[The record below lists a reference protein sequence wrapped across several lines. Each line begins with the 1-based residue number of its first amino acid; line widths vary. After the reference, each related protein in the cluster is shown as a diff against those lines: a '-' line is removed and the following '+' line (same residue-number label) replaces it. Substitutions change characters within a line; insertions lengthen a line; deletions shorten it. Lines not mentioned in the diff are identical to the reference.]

1 MTTPA
6 PRPAHPDDDNHP
18 LSDWFGELDSDPVPV
33 PASEAGPLEPTEED
47 IDFAHFGPAPSSLS
61 GSGVRALFSSDP
73 TEPLPAPGAR
83 AVSPD
88 MGSSIFSAK
97 PPKPK
102 AGDPNLAAGS
112 DYGSAVIH
120 TRPEPGASG
129 SHIFDVPPSGSSRFT
144 NPADATDSEVSQLLG
159 GDRAGADS
167 DDPMAVF
174 AQLQSPTSAGET
186 LSQADFALS
195 SREAN
200 DILDELD
207 LPDEFNPSQPSAP
220 GGSGSRPDYNR
231 AAGQGSSSSNLFGRE
246 ASDIDFGAGYN
257 SDVDLLRPNSS
268 PGAGGS
274 GADFDKSDSI
284 FQGELPSIDG
294 SWVSFGA
301 GEGGADDRTEAM
313 LFDDTG
319 AGSDDALEDGGDDI
333 FQVSPSKL
341 KGLEFRS
348 ELGSRVNFALPGDPG
363 DSNAERADSIQWG
376 DPAGQ
381 GSDISARL
389 SAAEADALG
398 IPDLGA
404 ITAGSLDPSDDELAD
419 LGRSRYPAAPPAKA
433 RPDPRPDSAL
443 FDSSPDVDFAAPS
456 PRRPRWVGPA
466 AGAAAGAGV
475 ASLAF
480 WLLAPAATPDKLT
493 PPPVANSG
501 VAAVDRARA
510 LADARLMLGGG
521 EPEAALPA
529 LDAAGDSVAVDVLA
543 DRAKA
548 RWLSRV
554 RELARDNAPANAG
567 DAQLKQAGAEF
578 ERVAKESDPATDA
591 GRRAAVE
598 ATLYLGLTREVAG
611 DPAGAA
617 EVYAAAATRFPAERA
632 VFDAAI
638 ARLKATGKLKSAAP
652 RAALGL
658 ADAVA
663 VVVAL
668 IEPPADAK
676 AGPGAEAGFAF
687 WRAAQSAAEGDYAA
701 AITAIGEARAAHEA
715 RRLKLAGRGLN
726 PLSDPLEQIFTKACD
741 DLREF
746 YALKRD
752 TYQHPG
758 AGPLFAK
765 LGPAAGLDKLVADA
779 KAKPPAAAAK
789 PEPSAREKELEAQ
802 VARLEADSKASAARL
817 EAKIKEA
824 AAREGDAR
832 AEAEATAKRA
842 QDEAQQARAAL
853 AKFQAAMP
861 KANPAAPPANAV
873 KPEQLAAEAEA
884 KRLQGLVTQ
893 SEARAKGAEVA
904 AREAGAKAKAIEAR
918 FAELEVARAAE
929 VAGARKVAEE
939 QVAQSKAE
947 AARLAKLL
955 AEERA
960 KPPMVAAAPPPAT
973 PANPPGA
980 PTSPAPALR
989 PMEAEYARSLHQRGV
1004 DLYFAGRPS
1013 DALALLADA
1022 TRLDG
1027 QDALQWYFLG
1037 LAQSATGFD
1046 PRGAFQKGAELERQ
1060 GRPGRKAVN
1069 AALERVQGAARQQLG
1084 QYRP

>member
-6 PRPAHPDDDNHP
+6 PRPGHPDDDHP
-18 LSDWFGELDSDPVPV
+18 LSDWFGELDSDPA
-33 PASEAGPLEPTEED
+33 PAPAPETGPLEPTEED
-47 IDFAHFGPAPSSLS
+47 IDFAHFGPAPSGLS
-61 GSGVRALFSSDP
+61 GSGVRALFPSDP

-97 PPKPK
+97 PSKPKP
-102 AGDPNLAAGS
+102 GDPNLAAGS

-129 SHIFDVPPSGSSRFT
+129 SHIFDAPPAGSSRFT
-144 NPADATDSEVSQLLG
+144 DPADATDSEVSQLLG
-159 GDRAGADS
+159 GGYAGADS

-174 AQLQSPTSAGET
+174 SQLQNPTSGGET

-207 LPDEFNPSQPSAP
+207 LPDEFNSAP
-220 GGSGSRPDYNR
+220 GGSGSRPDYGR
-231 AAGQGSSSSNLFGRE
+231 AGGQGSSGSNLFGRD
-246 ASDIDFGAGYN
+246 ASDIDFGAGHN
-257 SDVDLLRPNSS
+257 SGVDLLRPNST

-274 GADFDKSDSI
+274 GADFATSDSI

-301 GEGGADDRTEAM
+301 GEGGGDDRTEAM

-348 ELGSRVNFALPGDPG
+348 ELGSRVNFALPGSPG

-419 LGRSRYPAAPPAKA
+419 LGRSRYPGPPAKA

-443 FDSSPDVDFAAPS
+443 FDSSPDVTFAAPA

-480 WLLAPAATPDKLT
+480 WLLAPAAPDKLAT
-493 PPPVANSG
+493 MPASPPSTVAI
-501 VAAVDRARA
+501 DRAKE
-510 LADARLMLGGG
+510 LADARRLLSGG

-554 RELARDNAPANAG
+554 RELARDNAPANAD
-567 DAQLKQAGAEF
+567 DAQLKQAAAEF
-578 ERVAKESDPATDA
+578 GRVAQESDSATDA

-598 ATLYLGLTREVAG
+598 ATLYLGLTREVSG

-638 ARLKATGKLKSAAP
+638 ARLKATSKLKGAAP
-652 RAALGL
+652 RAALDL

-668 IEPPADAK
+668 LEPPADAK

-701 AITAIGEARAAHEA
+701 AITAIGEAKAAHEA

-726 PLSDPLEQIFTKACD
+726 PMSDPLEQIFTKACD

-758 AGPLFAK
+758 AGPLFAQ
-765 LGPAAGLDKLVADA
+765 LGPTAGLDKLVADA
-779 KAKPPAAAAK
+779 KPKPPAAAVK
-789 PEPSAREKELEAQ
+789 PGPSAREKELEAQ
-802 VARLEADSKASAARL
+802 VARLEADSKASVARL

-824 AAREGDAR
+824 AAKEGDVR

-861 KANPAAPPANAV
+861 KANPAPAPANGV
-873 KPEQLAAEAEA
+873 KPEQLAAAEAEA

-893 SEARAKGAEVA
+893 SEARAKEAEVA

-960 KPPMVAAAPPPAT
+960 KPPMVAVAPPPAA
-973 PANPPGA
+973 PANPPAA

-1013 DALALLADA
+1013 DALALLTDA

-1046 PRGAFQKGAELERQ
+1046 PRAAFAKGAELERQ